1 MLNFFYFNLLW
12 YYLNQFFNYYLNQFV
27 LIIIKMITKKNGKIE
42 HNLL

>member
-12 YYLNQFFNYYLNQFV
+12 YYLNQFV
-27 LIIIKMITKKNGKIE
+27 LIIKMITKKNGKIE